1 MGGAVPERASPKPFS
16 CVPEVLRPD
25 VKKARNQRDA
35 LPFPEGR
42 NSRRASYL
50 RRRRGRGPGKLVEH
64 PHERQRVG
72 RAKPLAPRVEPILT
86 SVSEWVV
93 PNLSHSWLSRS
104 SRASASR
111 SCRNHGGLGSGL
123 FFGCRVVSTRAARSS
138 LPGSTGFRG
147 GKLVEPI
154 LTSVSERVV
163 LTPSC
168 GCRNVAAGFVR
179 YDSYLTSSPMW
190 MGLLATSPSMC
201 CMSSV
206 RSSVASGVAG
216 SQEVAV

>member
-1 MGGAVPERASPKPFS
+1 M
-16 CVPEVLRPD
+16 
-25 VKKARNQRDA
+25 KKARNQRDA

-64 PHERQRVG
+64 PHERQRAG
-72 RAKPLAPRVEPILT
+72 RAKPLAQLVEPILT
-86 SVSEWVV
+86 SVSELVV
-93 PNLSHSWLSRS
+93 SKPWWLGVGSVFRLRVVSTRAARS
-104 SRASASR
+104 SLPGSTGLCGGSG
-111 SCRNHGGLGSGL
+111 SCRSHGGLGLGL

-138 LPGSTGFRG
+138 LPGSTSFEVV
-147 GKLVEPI
+147 KSVEPI
-154 LTSVSERVV
+154 LTSFSERVV

-190 MGLLATSPSMC
+190 MGLLATLPSMC